1 MKEAHQ
7 AGGGTSKP
15 HLPLPLHDDE
25 EEMFRGRKK
34 SSEQLPEVDDV
45 NKTDRR
51 KDKKSGSSKLA
62 KDTPRSA
69 KPTKAAKSRSRKSAN
84 AEAEATSF
92 REQGPEAAQPSH
104 RHRRGKAHAVPAVA
118 PAAPEPSWSW
128 RTTLTVHAVESDPC
142 AMLAIER
149 ALALC
154 DAAEFGSASV
164 VRELCSSPRL
174 QMYIDQ
180 GVNVHAT
187 TALMSAAMS
196 GRADTALVLL
206 QAGAE
211 VDATDALGRTALMF
225 AVTNGAESE
234 PASRASSPTNPMP
247 LQPSPSE
254 DSAEHVAA
262 TKDED
267 DTDDEVT
274 DEITREAP
282 PSPPPPPPPPVT
294 VETVLLRHGADPFL
308 RTYNGWNAL
317 MLGCM
322 LGKYNAVGTLLEAVA
337 ESAKATIAEG
347 SGRRAG
353 REAREHGAGDS
364 SESELQSQREGR
376 EAAVSEA
383 LLVFLSQTDPKGKTA
398 LDLARQQQHTET
410 VALLELVQS
419 EAHERKG
426 GMRHGPHD
434 GMYPRARM
442 DCSGAGPELSIVAT
456 ALRERA
462 SIRAF
467 RALSGAQTLERS
479 RSRTFM
485 STSQGLPSVEA
496 MLLMLDEDVDSSQR
510 MPTVDEL
517 SDSDES
523 SESLTV
529 TPPRTASPTV
539 TPPRSERKPSA
550 GPSAWLEFA
559 AERKPIST
567 PPPPPAR
574 ASAPARMGVVMGT
587 DASTV
592 TEVGNVSRL
601 TAATDAGSGPPPT
614 ARSDHASLGLQPK
627 SHSAYSG
634 GSVPSFAVP
643 PAVPPSTYMAPDESS
658 SSLSA

>member
-1 MKEAHQ
+1 MTGTIGDV
-7 AGGGTSKP
+7 AGFSMMGG
-15 HLPLPLHDDE
+15 
-25 EEMFRGRKK
+25 K
-34 SSEQLPEVDDV
+34 SFAIGEGGMLST
-45 NKTDRR
+45 NDR
-51 KDKKSGSSKLA
+51 
-62 KDTPRSA
+62 T
-69 KPTKAAKSRSRKSAN
+69 
-84 AEAEATSF
+84 
-92 REQGPEAAQPSH
+92 
-104 RHRRGKAHAVPAVA
+104 
-118 PAAPEPSWSW
+118 
-128 RTTLTVHAVESDPC
+128 
-142 AMLAIER
+142 IYER

-234 PASRASSPTNPMP
+234 PASRASSPTNPVP

-274 DEITREAP
+274 DEITQEDP
-282 PSPPPPPPPPVT
+282 PLPPPPPPPPPVT

-337 ESAKATIAEG
+337 ESAKATIAE
-347 SGRRAG
+347 SS
-353 REAREHGAGDS
+353 GDS

-398 LDLARQQQHTET
+398 LDLARQQQHAET

-419 EAHERKG
+419 AAHERKG

-523 SESLTV
+523 SGSLTVTPPRTASPTV

-567 PPPPPAR
+567 PPPPPAQ
-574 ASAPARMGVVMGT
+574 G
-587 DASTV
+587 
-592 TEVGNVSRL
+592 
-601 TAATDAGSGPPPT
+601 
-614 ARSDHASLGLQPK
+614 
-627 SHSAYSG
+627 
-634 GSVPSFAVP
+634 
-643 PAVPPSTYMAPDESS
+643 
-658 SSLSA
+658 

>member
-1 MKEAHQ
+1 
-7 AGGGTSKP
+7 
-15 HLPLPLHDDE
+15 
-25 EEMFRGRKK
+25 MFRGRKK
-34 SSEQLPEVDDV
+34 SSEHLPEVDDV

-104 RHRRGKAHAVPAVA
+104 RHRRGKAQAVPAVA

-154 DAAEFGSASV
+154 DAAEYGSASV

-234 PASRASSPTNPMP
+234 PASRASSPTNPVP
-247 LQPSPSE
+247 QQPSPSE

-267 DTDDEVT
+267 TDDEVT
-274 DEITREAP
+274 DEITQEAP

-353 REAREHGAGDS
+353 REAKATIAEGSGRRAGREAREHGAGDS

-398 LDLARQQQHTET
+398 LDLARQQQHAET

-523 SESLTV
+523 SGSLTV

-559 AERKPIST
+559 AERKPMST
-567 PPPPPAR
+567 PPPPRAR

-592 TEVGNVSRL
+592 TEVGHLSRL
-601 TAATDAGSGPPPT
+601 TAATDAGSAPPPT

-634 GSVPSFAVP
+634 GTVPSF
-643 PAVPPSTYMAPDESS
+643 AVPPSTYMAPDESS

>member
-1 MKEAHQ
+1 
-7 AGGGTSKP
+7 
-15 HLPLPLHDDE
+15 
-25 EEMFRGRKK
+25 
-34 SSEQLPEVDDV
+34 
-45 NKTDRR
+45 
-51 KDKKSGSSKLA
+51 
-62 KDTPRSA
+62 
-69 KPTKAAKSRSRKSAN
+69 
-84 AEAEATSF
+84 
-92 REQGPEAAQPSH
+92 
-104 RHRRGKAHAVPAVA
+104 
-118 PAAPEPSWSW
+118 
-128 RTTLTVHAVESDPC
+128 
-142 AMLAIER
+142 
-149 ALALC
+149 
-154 DAAEFGSASV
+154 
-164 VRELCSSPRL
+164 
-174 QMYIDQ
+174 MYIDQ

-234 PASRASSPTNPMP
+234 PASRASSPTNPVP

-337 ESAKATIAEG
+337 ESAKATIAE
-347 SGRRAG
+347 SS
-353 REAREHGAGDS
+353 GDS

-383 LLVFLSQTDPKGKTA
+383 LLVFLSQTDPKGNTA
-398 LDLARQQQHTET
+398 LNLARQQQHAET

-426 GMRHGPHD
+426 GMRHGHND

-523 SESLTV
+523 SGSLTV

-627 SHSAYSG
+627 SHSAHSG
-634 GSVPSFAVP
+634 GTVPSFAVP

>member
-15 HLPLPLHDDE
+15 HLPLPLHDEE
-25 EEMFRGRKK
+25 EEMLRGRKK
-34 SSEQLPEVDDV
+34 SSEHLPEVDDV

-92 REQGPEAAQPSH
+92 REQGPETAQPSH

-154 DAAEFGSASV
+154 DAAEYGSASV

-267 DTDDEVT
+267 TDDEVT

-317 MLGCM
+317 MLSCM

-337 ESAKATIAEG
+337 ESAKATIAE
-347 SGRRAG
+347 SS
-353 REAREHGAGDS
+353 GDS

-398 LDLARQQQHTET
+398 LDLARQQQHAET

-529 TPPRTASPTV
+529 TPPRTASPTA

-567 PPPPPAR
+567 PPPPLAR

-601 TAATDAGSGPPPT
+601 TAATDAGSAPPPT

>member
-1 MKEAHQ
+1 
-7 AGGGTSKP
+7 
-15 HLPLPLHDDE
+15 
-25 EEMFRGRKK
+25 MFRGRKK

-234 PASRASSPTNPMP
+234 PASRASSPTNPVP

-282 PSPPPPPPPPVT
+282 PSPPPPPPPPPVT

-317 MLGCM
+317 MLSCM

-398 LDLARQQQHTET
+398 LDLARQQQHAET

-529 TPPRTASPTV
+529 TPPRTASPTA

-567 PPPPPAR
+567 PPPPPPAR

-592 TEVGNVSRL
+592 TEVGHVSRL